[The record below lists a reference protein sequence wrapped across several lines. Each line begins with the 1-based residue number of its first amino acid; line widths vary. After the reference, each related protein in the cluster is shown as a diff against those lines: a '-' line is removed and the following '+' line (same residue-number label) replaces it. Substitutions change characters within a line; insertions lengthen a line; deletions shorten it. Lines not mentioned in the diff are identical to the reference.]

1 MLVDSHCHLDFPDF
15 EDQLDD
21 VIADARAAGVGV
33 MVTIGTKIARFDRV
47 LAIASAHD
55 DIYCT
60 VGTHP
65 HEAGAEG
72 EKDTDPERLA
82 ALAADD
88 KVIGI
93 GETGLD
99 YHYDNAPRAA
109 QKKSFRVHIQAA
121 RETGLAL
128 IVHSRDADGDT
139 IEILTE
145 EFEKGPF
152 GAVMHC
158 FTAGRALADAA
169 VELGFYISFSGI
181 LTFKNAD
188 AVREIARMVPV
199 DRLLVETDAPYLA
212 PAPKRGKRNEPAYLT
227 HTAAYLGELR
237 GMSAEAL
244 AEQTTANFFRLFT
257 KAKAPARSGERP

>member
-15 EDQLDD
+15 DDELDD
-21 VIADARAAGVGV
+21 VIANALAAGVGA
-33 MVTIGTKIARFDRV
+33 MVTIGTEIARFDRV

-55 DIYCT
+55 NIYCT

-65 HEAGAEG
+65 HEAGKHG
-72 EKDTDPERLA
+72 EVGSDPERLM
-82 ALAADD
+82 ALVGNE

-99 YHYDNAPRAA
+99 YHYDNAPREA
-109 QKKSFRVHIQAA
+109 QKESFRAHIGAA

-128 IVHSRDADGDT
+128 IVHSRDADGDS

-145 EFEKGPF
+145 EHEKGTF

-158 FTAGRALADAA
+158 FTAGAALADAA
-169 VELGFYISFSGI
+169 LGLGFYISFSGI

-188 AVREIARMVPV
+188 AVRDIARMVPP

-212 PAPKRGKRNEPAYLT
+212 PVPKRGKRNEPAFIT
-227 HTAAYLGELR
+227 HTAAYLAELR
-237 GMSAEAL
+237 GMTPDAL

-257 KAKAPARSGERP
+257 RAKPPVD

>member
-15 EDQLDD
+15 EDELED
-21 VIADARAAGVGV
+21 VIARAGAAGVGT
-33 MVTIGTKIARFDRV
+33 MVTIGTEIARFDRV

-55 DIYCT
+55 NIYCT

-65 HEAGAEG
+65 HEAGADG
-72 EKDTDPERLA
+72 EKDTGPERLA

-109 QKKSFRVHIQAA
+109 QKKSFHAHIQAA

-139 IEILTE
+139 IKILGD
-145 EFEKGPF
+145 EFKKGAF

-169 VELGFYISFSGI
+169 VERGFYISFSGI
-181 LTFKNAD
+181 LTFKNAE
-188 AVREIARMVPV
+188 AVREIAGAVPA

-212 PAPKRGKRNEPAYLT
+212 PVPKRGKRNEPAYLA
-227 HTAAYLGELR
+227 HTAAYLAELR
-237 GMSAEAL
+237 GMTPEAL
-244 AEQTTANFFRLFT
+244 TEQTTANFFRLFT
-257 KAKAPARSGERP
+257 KAKAPAA

>member
-15 EDQLDD
+15 EDELED
-21 VIADARAAGVGV
+21 VIARAERAGVGA
-33 MVTIGTKIARFDRV
+33 MVTINTEIARFDRV
-47 LAIASAHD
+47 LAIASAHEN
-55 DIYCT
+55 IYCT

-65 HEAGAEG
+65 HEAGADG
-72 EKDTDPERLA
+72 EKDTGPERLA
-82 ALAADD
+82 ALAAGD

-109 QKKSFRVHIQAA
+109 QLVSFRAHIQAA

-128 IVHSRDADGDT
+128 IVHSRDADEDT
-139 IEILTE
+139 IKILTE

-158 FTAGRALADAA
+158 FSAGRALADAA

-181 LTFKNAD
+181 LTFKNAN
-188 AVREIARMVPV
+188 AVRDIARAVPV

-212 PAPKRGKRNEPAYLT
+212 QVPKRGKRNEPAYLT
-227 HTAAYLGELR
+227 HTAAYLADLR
-237 GMSAEAL
+237 GMTPDAL
-244 AEQTTANFFRLFT
+244 AEQTTANFFRLFA
-257 KAKAPARSGERP
+257 KAKAPRA

>member
-15 EDQLDD
+15 EDELED
-21 VIADARAAGVGV
+21 VIAHAGAAGVGT
-33 MVTIGTKIARFDRV
+33 MVTIGTEVARFDRV
-47 LAIASAHD
+47 LAIASAHEN
-55 DIYCT
+55 IYCT

-65 HEAGAEG
+65 HEAGTDG
-72 EKDTDPERLA
+72 EKDAGPERLA
-82 ALAADD
+82 ALAVND

-109 QKKSFRVHIQAA
+109 QLMSFRAHIQAA
-121 RETGLAL
+121 QKTGLAL

-139 IEILTE
+139 IKILSE
-145 EFEKGPF
+145 EFEKGAF

-158 FTAGRALADAA
+158 FTAGRELADAA

-181 LTFKNAD
+181 LTFKNAE
-188 AVREIARMVPV
+188 AVREIARAVPA

-212 PAPKRGKRNEPAYLT
+212 PVPKRGKRNEPAYLA
-227 HTAAYLGELR
+227 HTAAYLAELR
-237 GMSAEAL
+237 GMTPEAL

-257 KAKAPARSGERP
+257 KAKAPAA

>member
-15 EDQLDD
+15 EDELEE
-21 VIADARAAGVGV
+21 VIAHAGAAGVGT

-55 DIYCT
+55 NIYCT

-65 HEAGAEG
+65 HEAGTDGEG
-72 EKDTDPERLA
+72 DPQRLK
-82 ALAADD
+82 ALAAHE
-88 KVIGI
+88 KVVGI

-99 YHYDNAPRAA
+99 YHYDNAPRQA
-109 QKKSFRVHIQAA
+109 QIESFRAHIQAA

-128 IVHSRDADGDT
+128 IVHSRDADEDSMN
-139 IEILTE
+139 ILSE
-145 EFEKGPF
+145 EHAEGAF

-158 FTAGRALADAA
+158 FTAGAALAEKA

-188 AVREIARMVPV
+188 AVREIARAVPV

-212 PAPKRGKRNEPAYLT
+212 PVPKRGKRNEPAYLA
-227 HTAAYLGELR
+227 HTAAFLAELR
-237 GMSAEAL
+237 GMTPEAL
-244 AEQTTANFFRLFT
+244 ADRTTANFFRLFA
-257 KAKAPARSGERP
+257 KAKAPAA

>member
-15 EDQLDD
+15 EDELGD
-21 VIADARAAGVGV
+21 VIARAGRAGVGA
-33 MVTIGTKIARFDRV
+33 MVTIGTEIARFDRV
-47 LAIASAHD
+47 LAIARAHD
-55 DIYCT
+55 NIYCT

-65 HEAGAEG
+65 HEAGADGEG
-72 EKDTDPERLA
+72 HPERLV
-82 ALAADD
+82 ALAANEE
-88 KVIGI
+88 VIGI

-99 YHYDNAPRAA
+99 YHYDNAPREA
-109 QKKSFRVHIQAA
+109 QKMSFRAHIEAA

-128 IVHSRDADGDT
+128 IVHSRDADDDT

-145 EFEKGPF
+145 EHKKGPF

-158 FTAGRALADAA
+158 FSAGRALADAA

-188 AVREIARMVPV
+188 AVRDIAGAVPV
-199 DRLLVETDAPYLA
+199 ERLLVETDAPYLA
-212 PAPKRGKRNEPAYLT
+212 PVPQRGKRNEPAFVV
-227 HTAAYLGELR
+227 HTAAYLAELR
-237 GMSAEAL
+237 GMTPDAL

-257 KAKAPARSGERP
+257 KAKAPAA